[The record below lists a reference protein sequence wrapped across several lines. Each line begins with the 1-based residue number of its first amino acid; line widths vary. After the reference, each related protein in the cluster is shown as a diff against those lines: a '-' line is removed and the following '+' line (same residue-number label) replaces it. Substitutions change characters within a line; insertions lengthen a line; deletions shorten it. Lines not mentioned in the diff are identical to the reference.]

1 MNLSTRNLFK
11 DKSKVLLFWQEI
23 LQRCVLWLHSTSS
36 SMCGIFAVHLVEIN
50 IVHSLVLWLKLCRF
64 LVNMARVSNSA
75 SASDATT
82 RIRDNMSHF
91 EQCSDVDPEKVAQQY
106 KDFILDL
113 LSIIARPLK
122 PVLARS
128 LARAFEGVSN
138 QDADHRA
145 GRIAAAT
152 QYFGYKSK
160 SFKTG
165 GKTSPAVAEIV

>member
-1 MNLSTRNLFK
+1 M
-11 DKSKVLLFWQEI
+11 LLQVM
-23 LQRCVLWLHSTSS
+23 RPH
-36 SMCGIFAVHLVEIN
+36 
-50 IVHSLVLWLKLCRF
+50 
-64 LVNMARVSNSA
+64 A
-75 SASDATT
+75 SGTT
-82 RIRDNMSHF
+82 CPHF

-165 GKTSPAVAEIV
+165 GKTSPAVAEIIQKLLEISSQSRGCRSNFACQGQGLEEGENNQSPPRRLPKLQKQFLTLCQAMTI

>member
-1 MNLSTRNLFK
+1 
-11 DKSKVLLFWQEI
+11 
-23 LQRCVLWLHSTSS
+23 
-36 SMCGIFAVHLVEIN
+36 MCGIFAVHLVEIN